1 MVDPRVIAETASYV
15 VVYKPPRMHSAPL
28 NSRESETLLAWCCA
42 LYPDLR
48 ESRGRLA
55 REGGLVHRLDFETSG
70 LVLIA
75 RTQEALDSL
84 EAQQRAGGFIKEYEA
99 KTAASPAPPLP
110 GFPKESPLSGELPA
124 PPFTITS
131 AFRPYGP
138 GRKAVR
144 PVLSPIGTIYETLCL
159 ESRPET
165 NEQGAFRH
173 FRLQLRRGFRH
184 QVRCQL
190 AWIGFP
196 ILNDG
201 LYGGQ
206 EIGEEPLA
214 LTAKAF
220 SFKDPD
226 SGQNVRYD
234 N

>member
-1 MVDPRVIAETASYV
+1 MLDPGVIAETASYV
-15 VVYKPPRMHSAPL
+15 VAYKPPRMHSAPL
-28 NSRESETLLAWCCA
+28 DSGESETLLDWCCA
-42 LYPDLR
+42 LYPELR
-48 ESRGRLA
+48 EPRGRLA

-75 RTQEALDSL
+75 RTQEALESL
-84 EAQQRAGGFIKEYEA
+84 EAQQKAGGFIKEYEA
-99 KTAASPAPPLP
+99 LSAAATAPPLP
-110 GFPKESPLSGELPA
+110 GFPKESPIPGELPPA
-124 PPFTITS
+124 PFTITS

-165 NEQGAFRH
+165 NEQGTFRH
-173 FRLQLRRGFRH
+173 FRLRLHRGFRH
-184 QVRCQL
+184 QIRCHL

-196 ILNDG
+196 ILNDR

-206 EIGEEPLA
+206 ETAEGTLA
-214 LTAKAF
+214 LTARAL

-226 SGQNVRYD
+226 SGQDVRYD